1 MSKFIYLMEAKNSN
15 NMLFGRNIDHR
26 DDGTFTIGTHFRVI
40 APFPIENNMRG
51 DIPLVET

>member
-1 MSKFIYLMEAKNSN
+1 MEARNSN
-15 NMLFGRNIDHR
+15 NMLFDRNIDHR
-26 DDGTFTIGTHFRVI
+26 DDGTCTIGTYFRVI